1 MNICQKDDC
10 KLNICFCQATIVL
23 LCRFRHSAA
32 NIERKALLYS
42 LEKKE
47 QEKLVN
53 LYVS

>member
-1 MNICQKDDC
+1 MN
-10 KLNICFCQATIVL
+10 LTHALATL
-23 LCRFRHSAA
+23 LQTYALLRRFRHSAA